1 MRCNVNLVDMC
12 LCLEDKV
19 EKGKKKSKSKTKWNC
34 SIKTR
39 NEGEMNDELSPWRK
53 LLTTSNSMIKY
64 LLTRARTRTRTNDS
78 LNLDSWYCFYKWICH
93 LRIAKKQTHTH
104 SVMYQ
109 PIIVQLLRK
118 LFEGKKLQTWNWNC
132 SRHPSCAKI
141 NTVPAVFYWPIRL
154 WMCVC
159 VCVQPMEYFDVKKW
173 CRRFLTT
180 KNGELCGLA

>member
-1 MRCNVNLVDMC
+1 MFGRQSGKRKEKKQIENEMKLF
-12 LCLEDKV
+12 DKN
-19 EKGKKKSKSKTKWNC
+19 TKRRWNEWW
-34 SIKTR
+34 IVTVTQTTNNIQFYDQILTYTR
-39 NEGEMNDELSPWRK
+39 SHAH
-53 LLTTSNSMIKY
+53 TH
-64 LLTRARTRTRTNDS
+64 DS

-109 PIIVQLLRK
+109 PIIVQLVRK

-159 VCVQPMEYFDVKKW
+159 VCSQWNISMWKSGVGVFSQRKTANCVD
-173 CRRFLTT
+173 
-180 KNGELCGLA
+180 